1 MAFCRLPASLEVN
14 RAAGLVGS
22 RAAAE
27 ARRRRPESRS
37 PRKRP
42 EEEAWEELMELMV
55 FGAFFLFVS
64 KKSRTKLK
72 RLS

>member
-1 MAFCRLPASLEVN
+1 MAHCRLPASLEVN

-42 EEEAWEELMELMV
+42 EEEAWEGVIPGWAEVRYE
-55 FGAFFLFVS
+55 
-64 KKSRTKLK
+64 
-72 RLS
+72 

>member
-42 EEEAWEELMELMV
+42 EEEAWEGV
-55 FGAFFLFVS
+55 IPG
-64 KKSRTKLK
+64 
-72 RLS
+72 

>member
-1 MAFCRLPASLEVN
+1 MAHVALVAEVN

-42 EEEAWEELMELMV
+42 EEEAWEELMV
-55 FGAFFLFVS
+55 FGAF
-64 KKSRTKLK
+64 
-72 RLS
+72 